1 MIYVNKNFT
10 VQEFVN
16 QYNQTTEQ
24 MRPSFLDTHLM
35 VEDYIGF
42 NRKMTL
48 AYTIV
53 KNSTYATE
61 PVMEDGQVVKDENG
75 DVKYHQT
82 NRIQVNS
89 CTRYILFVFTVIQ
102 TYTNINMD
110 HAKMLDEFDLLNK
123 EGLIEKIFEMIPKKE
138 IDEMNKVVEK
148 TYDDF
153 MTNYYETHSFI
164 ANQVQRATA
173 VLSVVLKP
181 LAEKISAMDK
191 KEIQKSVDKILKFAD
206 RRMSKN

>member
-10 VQEFVN
+10 VPEFVN

-48 AYTIV
+48 ADTIV

-181 LAEKISAMDK
+181 LAEKISAMDE

>member
-10 VQEFVN
+10 VPEFVN

-48 AYTIV
+48 ADTIV
-53 KNSTYATE
+53 KNSIYATE

-181 LAEKISAMDK
+181 LAEKISAMDE

>member
-48 AYTIV
+48 AETIV

-110 HAKMLDEFDLLNK
+110 HTKMLDEFDLLNK

-164 ANQVQRATA
+164 ANQVQRTTA

-181 LAEKISAMDK
+181 LAEKISAMDE